1 MKEILSE
8 IVPLSQSDC
17 FYIVE
22 RRKSSFNYP
31 IHRHKEME
39 LNLVQGAPGAQRVVG
54 DSVETIGDIDMVLTG
69 PDLEHAWSQG
79 NCKSNNI
86 HEITVQFDSS
96 LFPESLL
103 ARNQF
108 ASIRDML
115 KKAENGLCFPVET
128 IMKTYSLMDSLNGTG
143 TTFNQFQNMLSILY
157 ILSLS
162 EYKVLASSAFTKTE
176 KSVESKRIHKVKE
189 FINENHSRDLT
200 LDEIASEIG
209 MSPSALSRFFKE
221 KTGKTM
227 TDYILSIRLGD
238 AARSLIDT
246 SMNISEIC
254 YASGFN
260 NLSNFNRLFR
270 RSKGMSPKEFRQM
283 YKKHKIIV

>member
-1 MKEILSE
+1 MSIFIKLTKIN
-8 IVPLSQSDC
+8 IVRKYEKIQ
-17 FYIVE
+17 IV
-22 RRKSSFNYP
+22 FC
-31 IHRHKEME
+31 
-39 LNLVQGAPGAQRVVG
+39 Q
-54 DSVETIGDIDMVLTG
+54 
-69 PDLEHAWSQG
+69 
-79 NCKSNNI
+79 NNI
-86 HEITVQFDSS
+86 IIEENFLT
-96 LFPESLL
+96 LKYE
-103 ARNQF
+103 RN
-108 ASIRDML
+108 
-115 KKAENGLCFPVET
+115 PVR
-128 IMKTYSLMDSLNGTG
+128 N
-143 TTFNQFQNMLSILY
+143 
-157 ILSLS
+157 
-162 EYKVLASSAFTKTE
+162 SSAFTKTE
-176 KSVESKRIHKVKE
+176 KSIESKRIHKVKE

-221 KTGKTM
+221 KTGKTL

-238 AARSLIDT
+238 ASRSLIDT

>member
-39 LNLVQGAPGAQRVVG
+39 LNLVQGAPGAQRVIG

-69 PDLEHAWSQG
+69 PDLEHAWNQG
-79 NCKSNNI
+79 NCKSKNI

-96 LFPESLL
+96 LFPDSLL

-115 KKAENGLCFPVET
+115 LKIHPHKPISPTSAYCGLCQVIILCTWAQIFKAT
-128 IMKTYSLMDSLNGTG
+128 FYSFISHTG
-143 TTFNQFQNMLSILY
+143 NPKPFKWLSTTTLLIY
-157 ILSLS
+157 
-162 EYKVLASSAFTKTE
+162 KTE
-176 KSVESKRIHKVKE
+176 YQFTFSTSISSIYQTINVVSVKK
-189 FINENHSRDLT
+189 
-200 LDEIASEIG
+200 
-209 MSPSALSRFFKE
+209 P
-221 KTGKTM
+221 GKGCNM
-227 TDYILSIRLGD
+227 
-238 AARSLIDT
+238 
-246 SMNISEIC
+246 
-254 YASGFN
+254 
-260 NLSNFNRLFR
+260 
-270 RSKGMSPKEFRQM
+270 
-283 YKKHKIIV
+283 